1 MGCKGRNTFRDY
13 VAAAASV
20 HCRAAGT
27 AMGPLRWGLAMLSVE
42 VNGRSDGLRQ
52 AELGESGG
60 RTLLLHLAPF
70 PNWQKPEELELL
82 V

>member
-1 MGCKGRNTFRDY
+1 
-13 VAAAASV
+13 
-20 HCRAAGT
+20 
-27 AMGPLRWGLAMLSVE
+27 MLSVE